1 MHLNHP
7 GVLIK
12 CSFWFRRSG
21 IRPEILHLIRY
32 CYYYFC
38 CCIILIVHVCK
49 WLQLFPT
56 LCRPMN
62 YSPPD
67 PSVHGILQAR
77 ILEWDAMPSSRGS
90 SPPRDRIHIS
100 CIGRRV
106 LCCQCH
112 LGSPPLLLTGALLSP
127 EPSTSCH
134 RARAAGPGNQE
145 YKKIQRTRI
154 QENQK
159 SSSPGAF

>member
-1 MHLNHP
+1 MGKPICPELPNLAGKSWSQVESQTRVSSRDLHVHVHLNHP

-21 IRPEILHLIRY
+21 IRPEILHLISY

-90 SPPRDRIHIS
+90 SPPRDRTCISYVS
-100 CIGRRV
+100 CIGKQV
-106 LCCQCH
+106 LH
-112 LGSPPLLLTGALLSP
+112 
-127 EPSTSCH
+127 H
-134 RARAAGPGNQE
+134 
-145 YKKIQRTRI
+145 
-154 QENQK
+154 
-159 SSSPGAF
+159 